1 MTDNKSE
8 TPETGGPF
16 YEERWFQGTVA
27 VVGLVSAIWAL
38 GGLPRPWGIIGD
50 LFAEE
55 ATALSHTEI
64 VLDTSAAM
72 DGQFEG
78 DETKFDAALR
88 AIGQAGGRDDEG
100 LALRR
105 TSADCGGGDELLV
118 DFGTDNKE
126 EVLESAGKQQP
137 EGKSN
142 IVNAVVEAVGDF
154 RNEREFKGP
163 RSTRRVLVFT
173 SGQDECFEG
182 DVAGKIK
189 AELEEAEVSASFT
202 LIALK
207 ASGEDLQQLEELK
220 SALQSADAYVETR
233 APDSSEE
240 LEEAIGE
247 VNEEADEAIEE
258 GTEEKSGEETVSG

>member
-1 MTDNKSE
+1 MTDDRIE
-8 TPETGGPF
+8 TAEKEASF

-38 GGLPRPWGIIGD
+38 GGLPRPWDMISD
-50 LFAEE
+50 LFAAE
-55 ATALSHTEI
+55 AAALSHTEI

-72 DGQFEG
+72 NEQFEG
-78 DETKFDAALR
+78 DETKFDAAVR

-100 LALRR
+100 LALRG
-105 TSADCGGGDELLV
+105 TEPGCGSDDELLV
-118 DFGTDNKE
+118 DFGTGNTD
-126 EVLESAGKQQP
+126 EVLETAEEQQP
-137 EGKSN
+137 AGESN
-142 IVNAVVEAVGDF
+142 IVNAVIEAVADF

-189 AELEEAEVSASFT
+189 AELEEAAVSASFT

-220 SALQSADAYVETR
+220 NALESTDAYVETR
-233 APDSSEE
+233 TPDSSEE
-240 LEEAIGE
+240 LEETVGDIKQESG
-247 VNEEADEAIEE
+247 EAIKE
-258 GTEEKSGEETVSG
+258 GEEEKEVEETISG

>member
-1 MTDNKSE
+1 MTEGKSG
-8 TPETGGPF
+8 THF
-16 YEERWFQGTVA
+16 YEEHWFQGTVA
-27 VVGLVSAIWAL
+27 VVGLVSAIWAI
-38 GGLPRPWGIIGD
+38 GGFPRAWNILSD
-50 LFAEE
+50 AFSAE
-55 ATALSHTEI
+55 AAALSHTEV

-72 DGQFEG
+72 ADSFAG
-78 DETKFDAALR
+78 DESKFDAAVR

-105 TSADCGGGDELLV
+105 TSADCGGGGDLLV
-118 DFGTDNKE
+118 DFGTNNKE
-126 EVLESAGKQQP
+126 DVLDVAAEQQP
-137 EGKSN
+137 AGKSN
-142 IVNAVVEAVGDF
+142 IVNAVIEAVGDF

-189 AELEEAEVSASFT
+189 AELEEAGVSASFT

-207 ASGEDLQQLEELK
+207 ASGEDLRQLEELK

-233 APDSSEE
+233 TPNTSEE
-240 LEEAIGE
+240 LEETVGE
-247 VNEEADEAIEE
+247 IQEESDEAIEE
-258 GTEEKSGEETVSG
+258 GAEETNTEETISG